1 MGYQVKWVKDNLGV
15 SRKALRV
22 FEAEGLMPKNEGRQ
36 YREYSEKD
44 IDRIWAIKVFQGMG
58 YSLKEIAAITEDE
71 NFDFHQS
78 ITDKVAKLEE
88 KKADVERHLGY
99 AQMIKLTGR
108 LPSRPHEMGAVKFED
123 FQDRALESWNVNA
136 IPQGNEA
143 KNIFDNLL
151 NLPEDQW
158 GETEAGRV
166 VLFMSQLIEQLKNP
180 TIIMVSEIMPREI
193 IKRAEMG
200 AGHPEV
206 QLLVK
211 ILYDA
216 MREADPEM
224 TPLQYGRLGSSAYME
239 GDIGLASQ
247 KRFGVEGCAFLADAI
262 AIFGGFKDYDDSS
275 QY

>member
-1 MGYQVKWVKDNLGV
+1 MGYHVKWVQDNLGV

-22 FEAEGLMPKNEGRQ
+22 FEEEGLMPKNEGRQ
-36 YREYSEKD
+36 YREYSEED
-44 IDRIWAIKVFQGMG
+44 IDRIWAIRVLQGMG
-58 YSLKEIAAITEDE
+58 YSLKEIAALGQDD

-88 KKADVERHLGY
+88 KKAEVERHLGY

-108 LPSRPHEMGAVKFED
+108 FPSRPREMGTVKFED
-123 FQDRALESWNVNA
+123 FQEKALEGWNVNT

-143 KNIFDNLL
+143 KAIFDNLM

-158 GETEAGRV
+158 GETEAGQ
-166 VLFMSQLIEQLKNP
+166 VLLFLTQLVEQLKDP
-180 TIIMVSEIMPREI
+180 TIIMASEILPREI
-193 IKRAEMG
+193 IKRAELG
-200 AGHPEV
+200 ADHPEV

-211 ILYDA
+211 ILYDTLH
-216 MREADPEM
+216 ESDPEV
-224 TPLQYGRLGSSAYME
+224 TPRQYGRLGSSAYME
-239 GDIGLASQ
+239 GDIGLVSQ

-262 AIFGGFKDYDDSS
+262 AIFGGFRDYDDSS

>member
-1 MGYQVKWVKDNLGV
+1 MGYHVKWVQDNLGV

-22 FEAEGLMPKNEGRQ
+22 FEEEGLMPKNEGRQ
-36 YREYSEKD
+36 YREYSEED
-44 IDRIWAIKVFQGMG
+44 IDRIWAIRVLQGMG
-58 YSLKEIAAITEDE
+58 YSLKEIAALGQDD

-88 KKADVERHLGY
+88 KKAEVERHLGY

-108 LPSRPHEMGAVKFED
+108 FPSRPREMGTVKFED
-123 FQDRALESWNVNA
+123 FQEKALEGWNVNT

-143 KNIFDNLL
+143 KAIFDNLM

-158 GETEAGRV
+158 GETEAGQ
-166 VLFMSQLIEQLKNP
+166 VLLFLTQLVEQPKDP
-180 TIIMVSEIMPREI
+180 TIIMASEILPREI
-193 IKRAEMG
+193 IKRAELG
-200 AGHPEV
+200 ADHPEV

-211 ILYDA
+211 ILYDTLH
-216 MREADPEM
+216 ESDPEV
-224 TPLQYGRLGSSAYME
+224 TPRQYGRLGSSAYME
-239 GDIGLASQ
+239 GDIGLVSQ

-262 AIFGGFKDYDDSS
+262 AIFGGFRDYDDSS

>member
-1 MGYQVKWVKDNLGV
+1 MGYHVKWVQDNLGV

-22 FEAEGLMPKNEGRQ
+22 FEEEGLMPKNEGRQ
-36 YREYSEKD
+36 YREYSEED
-44 IDRIWAIKVFQGMG
+44 IDRIWAIRVLQGMG
-58 YSLKEIAAITEDE
+58 YSLKEIAALGQDD

-88 KKADVERHLGY
+88 KKAEVERHLGY

-108 LPSRPHEMGAVKFED
+108 FPSRPREMGTVKFED
-123 FQDRALESWNVNA
+123 FQEKALEGWNVNT

-143 KNIFDNLL
+143 KAIFDNLM

-158 GETEAGRV
+158 GETEAGQEL
-166 VLFMSQLIEQLKNP
+166 LFLTQLVEQLKDP
-180 TIIMVSEIMPREI
+180 TIILASEILPREI
-193 IKRAEMG
+193 IKRAELG
-200 AGHPEV
+200 ADHPEV

-211 ILYDA
+211 ILYDTLH
-216 MREADPEM
+216 ESDPEV
-224 TPLQYGRLGSSAYME
+224 TPRQYGRLGSSAYME
-239 GDIGLASQ
+239 GDIGLVSQ

-262 AIFGGFKDYDDSS
+262 AVFGGFRDYDDSS

>member
-1 MGYQVKWVKDNLGV
+1 MGYHVKWVQDNLGV

-22 FEAEGLMPKNEGRQ
+22 FEEEGLMPKNEGRQ
-36 YREYSEKD
+36 YREYSEED
-44 IDRIWAIKVFQGMG
+44 IDRIWAIRVLQGMG
-58 YSLKEIAAITEDE
+58 YSLKEIAALGQYD

-88 KKADVERHLGY
+88 KKAEVERHLGY

-108 LPSRPHEMGAVKFED
+108 FPSRPREMGTVKFED
-123 FQDRALESWNVNA
+123 FQEKALEGWNVNT

-143 KNIFDNLL
+143 KAIFDNLM

-158 GETEAGRV
+158 GETEAGQ
-166 VLFMSQLIEQLKNP
+166 VLLFLTQLVEQLKDP
-180 TIIMVSEIMPREI
+180 TIIMASEILPREI
-193 IKRAEMG
+193 IKRAELG
-200 AGHPEV
+200 ADHPEV

-211 ILYDA
+211 ILYDTLH
-216 MREADPEM
+216 ESDPEV
-224 TPLQYGRLGSSAYME
+224 TPRQYGRLGSSAYME
-239 GDIGLASQ
+239 GDIGLVSQ

-262 AIFGGFKDYDDSS
+262 AIFGGFRDYDDSS